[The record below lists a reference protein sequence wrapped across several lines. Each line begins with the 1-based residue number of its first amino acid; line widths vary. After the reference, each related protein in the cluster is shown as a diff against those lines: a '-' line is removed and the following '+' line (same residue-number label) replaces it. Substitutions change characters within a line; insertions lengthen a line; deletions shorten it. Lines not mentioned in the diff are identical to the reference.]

1 MFDDKNLWRDRA
13 GQRVKDLGRYLRY
26 IFNGH
31 LMIVLLFLLGSA
43 GYYYQ
48 NWIKNLPAN
57 FPAEIVMAIILGFFL
72 TQSPVYNFLLEA
84 DQVFLLPLE
93 IRLKNYFYRSGI
105 ISLIFQGYIILLVLA
120 VFMPMYAH
128 VSKSG
133 FHLFLP
139 FLILLLMLKAWNL
152 ACSWRIQY
160 IVQPSAYR
168 WDWIVRYF
176 INTSFMFLLFK
187 QAQFI
192 ILIVLAVIMAFYY
205 RSFYGQTKSR
215 GLKWDILISHEEK
228 RMNSFY
234 RLANLF
240 TDVPHLKDTV
250 KRRKYLDFLLGK
262 IHFSQRKTYHYLYAR
277 TFLRSGDYLGLFTRL
292 TIIGGVAIY
301 FLSFG
306 IGMVLLAVLFLFL
319 TAFQLLPLYQHHQ
332 NKFWIDLYP
341 VEEKTK
347 TAAFEFL
354 LMTILIVQTLI
365 FAAIILVKQEW
376 TSSVLELLAGSLF
389 SYFFVYVYS
398 KRRFKKEKF

>member
-1 MFDDKNLWRDRA
+1 MFNDKNLWKDRS
-13 GQRVKDLGRYLRY
+13 GRRVRDLGKYLRY

-48 NWIKNLPAN
+48 NWIKDLPAH
-57 FPAEIVMAIILGFFL
+57 FPAEIVMAVFLGFFL
-72 TQSPVYNFLLEA
+72 THSPVYNFLIEA

-93 IRLKNYFYRSGI
+93 MRMKAYFFRSGI
-105 ISLIFQGYIILLVLA
+105 ISLIFQGYILLLVLA

-128 VSKSG
+128 VNKSG

-139 FLILLLMLKAWNL
+139 FLFLLIGLKAWNL

-160 IVQPSAYR
+160 FVQPSVYQG
-168 WDWIVRYF
+168 DWIVRYF
-176 INTSFMFLLFK
+176 INTAFMFLLFK
-187 QAQFI
+187 QAHPI
-192 ILIVLAVIMAFYY
+192 ILIVLAAVMLFYY
-205 RSFYGQTKSR
+205 SSFYRQTKAK
-215 GLKWDILISHEEK
+215 GLKWDLLISHEER

-250 KRRKYLDFLLGK
+250 KRRKYLDFLLGR
-262 IHFSQRKTYHYLYAR
+262 IPFSQQKTYHYLYTR
-277 TFLRSGDYLGLFTRL
+277 TFLRTGDYLGLFTRL
-292 TIIGGVAIY
+292 TVIGGAAVY

-306 IGMVLLAVLFLFL
+306 IGMVVLAILFLYL

-341 VEEKTK
+341 IGENDKTK
-347 TAAFEFL
+347 AFQSV
-354 LMTILIVQTLI
+354 LMTILMVQTTV
-365 FAAIILVKQEW
+365 FAVIILLKQEW
-376 TSSVLELLAGSLF
+376 TSSFIELLAGSVF
-389 SYFFVYVYS
+389 SYFFVYIYS
-398 KRRFKKEKF
+398 NRRFRTEKL